1 MNSMNSHLPVAGFMQ
16 PSGGYAA
23 KRLLRVWR
31 RHLGL
36 FFAIFVVVAA
46 LGGAVVFLLK
56 PTYTATATVVLTTQ
70 NADPLAPEG
79 QQPVGVVDDDRPAT
93 EASMLQSRD
102 VAAAVLRQLP
112 PPPLAK
118 TFDPRRWLC
127 EKGVA
132 FVCPTAV
139 PASPEAEQE
148 AQIVYFLS
156 KLTVAPEMHSRVI
169 DVSVTAEDGARAAA
183 LANAVVTNYQ
193 TIALAQQSADVN
205 RIAAWLDART
215 QELRQRWLDAVNKAN
230 AFDVAHGLTN
240 TGNGDAADPLV
251 DSQIAETAVNL
262 SAAQARLATAQARA
276 DALQAAAHGGNP
288 TALIEAAQQPIVVAS
303 ANALTQLESARRQ
316 QAAEFGSNYPGV
328 RALDEQIASTRAS
341 LGAATGAALGN
352 IRETLVAARAEV
364 AQLSAYLDTL
374 KAEAGHESAPQAQYR
389 SLTEEAQ
396 SAQTVYE
403 TFLDHSK
410 EVVDRA
416 ALLEPPV
423 NFVSHAAV
431 PLLPTFP
438 NHAKLLAGVAI
449 VALML
454 AFAAVLLADYL
465 SVGFG
470 DVDDLRGSVQLP
482 LLTAIP
488 LVAASGKRRVA
499 RHVIDEPFSRASEA
513 VRGLAAQLS
522 LMVRDG
528 DRPRSVL
535 VTSASAEEGKT
546 TLVVWLAL
554 TVRLGGQKVIVV
566 DGDHRRGSLMRHMA
580 GSTKLGMTDL
590 LAGRATLAEVIQTD
604 PDTHVDFIAA
614 GKPMTNSF
622 GTADIMRLRAIM
634 ATLKTSYGLIIVDS
648 PPLLAMTDGLVHASI
663 VDQTIF
669 ICRWQSTSRR
679 AVIGCI
685 ERLRAYGAQ
694 IPGVVV
700 SMVDQKSTLA
710 LGDEYSRREMKLINK
725 LYGS

>member
-1 MNSMNSHLPVAGFMQ
+1 MNSMNAHLPVAGFIQ

-31 RHLGL
+31 RHLGV

-46 LGGAVVFLLK
+46 IGGAVVFTLK

-70 NADPLAPEG
+70 SADPLAPVG
-79 QQPVGVVDDDRPAT
+79 QQPADVVDDDRPST
-93 EASMLQSRD
+93 EAALLQSRD
-102 VAAAVLRQLP
+102 VAAAVLQQYP
-112 PPPLAK
+112 PQPEPPR
-118 TFDPRRWLC
+118 FDLRRWLC
-127 EKGVA
+127 DKGATLLCQRV
-132 FVCPTAV
+132 V
-139 PASPEAEQE
+139 PSTPQSREDGAIA
-148 AQIVYFLS
+148 AFLS
-156 KLTVAPEMHSRVI
+156 KLVVAPELHSRVL
-169 DVSVTAEDGARAAA
+169 DVSVTANDGQRAAV
-183 LANAVVTNYQ
+183 LADAVVANYQ
-193 TIALAQQSADVN
+193 TIALEQQTADVN
-205 RIAAWLDART
+205 RIATWLDART

-230 AFDVAHGLTN
+230 AFDVAKGLTN
-240 TGNGDAADPLV
+240 TGNGDATDPLV
-251 DSQIAETAVNL
+251 DSQIAETAGNL
-262 SAAQARLATAQARA
+262 SAAQARLAAARA
-276 DALQAAAHGGNP
+276 DALNHGGDPGAVIDAAA
-288 TALIEAAQQPIVVAS
+288 QPIVVAS
-303 ANALTQLESARRQ
+303 TNALAQLEAAREQ
-316 QAAEFGSNYPGV
+316 EEAEFGKNFPGV
-328 RALDEQIASTRAS
+328 RNLDRQIASTRAS
-341 LGAATGAALGN
+341 LNAATGAALGN
-352 IRETLVAARAEV
+352 IRANLVAARAEV
-364 AQLSAYLDTL
+364 DQLTKYLNTL
-374 KAEAGHESAPQAQYR
+374 RSEAGQESGPQAEYR

-431 PLLPTFP
+431 PGAPTFP
-438 NHAKLLAGVAI
+438 NHGKLMAGVVI
-449 VALML
+449 VALIL
-454 AFAAVLLADYL
+454 AFAVILLIDYL

-488 LVAASGKRRVA
+488 LVVAGGRRHIA
-499 RHVIDEPFSRASEA
+499 RHIIDEPFSRASEA

-528 DRPRSVL
+528 DRPRSLL

-546 TLVVWLAL
+546 TLALWLAL
-554 TVRLGGQKVIVV
+554 TVSLGGQKVLVI
-566 DGDHRRGSLMRHMA
+566 DGDHRRGALTRHA
-580 GSTKLGMTDL
+580 SGSKKLGMTDL

-604 PDTHVDFIAA
+604 LDANVDFIGA

-622 GTADIMRLRAIM
+622 GTGDIMRLRAIM

-694 IPGVVV
+694 IPGIVV

-710 LGDEYSRREMKLINK
+710 LGDEYSRREVKLINK